1 MQKWL
6 GGCLLI
12 GLVVVGIGVWSMW
25 QKLIPYS
32 GRNGP
37 ETTVI
42 GAPVSRVFASIANA
56 DSVAAW
62 MTPGLGV
69 RAAHHG
75 MLVAGDTLKIGANGR
90 LTFGAEPMKWI
101 VVDVKPD
108 QLFALQLRSDSTG
121 KIIATRQFTVAARG
135 DSTLLTSSVSTPVA
149 DSIRA
154 KRTDTVKQSDA
165 LIAGLSKMM
174 MASLRMQSHLEMEQL
189 KAHIEGKIGNAAG
202 RR

>member
-1 MQKWL
+1 MKKWL
-6 GGCLLI
+6 GGCLVI
-12 GLVVVGIGVWSMW
+12 GLVVLGMGVWSAW
-25 QKLIPYS
+25 RKLIPYS
-32 GRNGP
+32 GPNGP

-42 GAPVSRVFASIANA
+42 AAPVSRVFASLANA
-56 DSVAAW
+56 DSLSGW
-62 MTPGLGV
+62 MTSALGI
-69 RAAHHG
+69 RASHHG

-108 QLFALQLRSDSTG
+108 QLFALELRSDSTG
-121 KIIATRQFTVAARG
+121 KIVATRQFTIAAKG
-135 DSTLLTSSVSTPVA
+135 DSTLVTSQVSTPVA

-154 KRTDTVKQSDA
+154 YHTDTLKRSDA
-165 LIAGLSKMM
+165 FIAGLSKMM

-189 KAHIEGKIGNAAG
+189 KARIEGTGTV